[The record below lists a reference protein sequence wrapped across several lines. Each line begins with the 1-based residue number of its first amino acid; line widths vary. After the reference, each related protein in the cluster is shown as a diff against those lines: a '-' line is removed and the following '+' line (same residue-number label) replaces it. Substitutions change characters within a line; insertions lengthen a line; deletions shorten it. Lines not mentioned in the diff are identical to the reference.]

1 MRILNYRNFLVV
13 LSCIFFTI
21 PNYASCASELSSF
34 SRQGINFS
42 IQEDNNNIVLK
53 VNNPNIVSANK
64 FTLPNPARIIIDI
77 SGLKI
82 RQSENITVNNV
93 PYIGRIR
100 LGSHPP
106 YTTRL
111 VIDLRDNSIPSYTTF
126 LNQGL
131 LTVTLAK
138 AGTMI
143 NQGITNQSAINQG
156 STNQEITLKKPSII
170 KIDRINNMPS
180 LDTQNQITNELAVTQ
195 SPSQVQNVPTLT
207 IPVPNREQN
216 QRPTEPIMKF
226 EETKII
232 PSNVVPEKRD
242 EIETVLP
249 KNEVG
254 RGSQMPSIPS
264 DVNKD
269 ANCVL
274 NSVSFDND
282 VTNSTI
288 VKISLNRKV
297 DFYMARTS
305 SEIYKITLPNCKLA
319 SKNLGLPFFPS
330 PEYKKFVF
338 IQAKETTGG
347 VEVSIGVEENTTL
360 VNLQRDSQIWV
371 KSKN

>member
-93 PYIGRIR
+93 PYIERIR

-138 AGTMI
+138 SGTMI

-156 STNQEITLKKPSII
+156 NTNQEITLKKPSII

-180 LDTQNQITNELAVTQ
+180 LDTQNQNTNELAATQ
-195 SPSQVQNVPTLT
+195 SSSQMQNVPTLT
-207 IPVPNREQN
+207 IPVPDREQN
-216 QRPTEPIMKF
+216 QKPTEPIIKF
-226 EETKII
+226 EET
-232 PSNVVPEKRD
+232 
-242 EIETVLP
+242 IE
-249 KNEVG
+249 N
-254 RGSQMPSIPS
+254 
-264 DVNKD
+264 
-269 ANCVL
+269 
-274 NSVSFDND
+274 
-282 VTNSTI
+282 
-288 VKISLNRKV
+288 
-297 DFYMARTS
+297 
-305 SEIYKITLPNCKLA
+305 
-319 SKNLGLPFFPS
+319 
-330 PEYKKFVF
+330 YKKKKGLFKF
-338 IQAKETTGG
+338 FE
-347 VEVSIGVEENTTL
+347 
-360 VNLQRDSQIWV
+360 
-371 KSKN
+371 